1 MCNRPSTATR
11 PQPSGQ
17 VRPPIGH
24 RASGLQGTGG
34 SACTAC
40 TLQPVSPPLTGRA
53 GGKHAAAKE
62 PSRLDGWWL
71 FGMRKGIV
79 GPWCLASAV
88 RGGGGM
94 QYWFGVTK
102 AGGWRGRGMAVA
114 LDATTGP
121 DITLLLP
128 RRCRSLLPL
137 AFISSNCT
145 PRKTVLDSTSSP
157 GFHPLNIAVDNSVTP
172 NPPPLQGYTRPTQR
186 LKTTAG
192 GAHDQ
197 GKTKAT
203 AII

>member
-1 MCNRPSTATR
+1 MQSPQHSDSPAAKRP
-11 PQPSGQ
+11 G
-17 VRPPIGH
+17 
-24 RASGLQGTGG
+24 
-34 SACTAC
+34 
-40 TLQPVSPPLTGRA
+40 
-53 GGKHAAAKE
+53 AAAHW
-62 PSRLDGWWL
+62 PQGLRLAGDGRVGMHSLHPAAGFPPPDWPRWWQACCCQRAVQIGWVVA
-71 FGMRKGIV
+71 FRHAKGIV

-172 NPPPLQGYTRPTQR
+172 KPRPLQGYTRPTPR

-192 GAHDQ
+192 RAHDQ

>member
-1 MCNRPSTATR
+1 MCNSPSSATR

-40 TLQPVSPPLTGRA
+40 TLQAVPPPLTGRA

-71 FGMRKGIV
+71 FGMRKE
-79 GPWCLASAV
+79 PSAHGALPV
-88 RGGGGM
+88 RCAAGGM

-102 AGGWRGRGMAVA
+102 AGGWRGRGMAAA

-145 PRKTVLDSTSSP
+145 PRKIVLDSTSSP
-157 GFHPLNIAVDNSVTP
+157 GFHPLNIAVDDSVTLKP
-172 NPPPLQGYTRPTQR
+172 RHFKVTHTRH
-186 LKTTAG
+186 KG
-192 GAHDQ
+192 
-197 GKTKAT
+197 
-203 AII
+203 